1 MKPLKYAGIY
11 FPEGFNYGD
20 IEGLDKL
27 VDSEKVSDRVK
38 AANASYGLDKLIDD
52 KSWRV
57 RLAVAKTGYGCE
69 KLLND
74 SSAKVREEAQKYLDW
89 ILDLNNDAVI

>member
-11 FPEGFNYGD
+11 FPEGCNYGD

-74 SSAKVREEAQKYLDW
+74 SSAKVREEAQKSWDF
-89 ILDLNNDAVI
+89 VKG